1 MQLKTDFFLK
11 QFLRTDFKL
20 LNITEDSR
28 VNALRYMWK
37 QSKWPSRSADSRPRA
52 MVTPARAGMAGPA
65 VVTGATGRNTN
76 HTTDS
81 FLTAGRKRNKEDE
94 SLDIR

>member
-1 MQLKTDFFLK
+1 
-11 QFLRTDFKL
+11 
-20 LNITEDSR
+20 
-28 VNALRYMWK
+28 MWK
-37 QSKWPSRSADSRPRA
+37 QSKWPSKSAESRPRA

-81 FLTAGRKRNKEDE
+81 FLTADKEK
-94 SLDIR
+94 